1 MNATN
6 AVCLVYVVCMQ
17 WWIRMMVAQSL
28 VTGATEM
35 TCAGYALSILVRFAR
50 RESLQ
55 GRDEEGLE
63 YGS

>member
-17 WWIRMMVAQSL
+17 WWIRTMVVQSL

-35 TCAGYALSILVRFAR
+35 ICAGYAMSILVRLAR
-50 RESLQ
+50 RENLQ
-55 GRDEEGLE
+55 GRDEEEVADGV
-63 YGS
+63 